1 MDLFGQEKEQLV
13 WLYWEITKRNLD
25 RLAAVKI
32 SFLLY
37 ADF

>member
-1 MDLFGQEKEQLV
+1 MDLFGQEKEQLFC
-13 WLYWEITKRNLD
+13 LYGEIAKGNLD
-25 RLAAVKI
+25 RIAAVKI